1 MKSVCRLIKQMK
13 VAAGFFKSGKSSYH
27 LALLLLTSSS
37 TSMALLLMSMPTS
50 ALLFLLSE
58 LLSQF
63 SRMILQLLMVA
74 ESTSPMFHSFIINN
88 LQHLLMFMVYHTTKH
103 KYLLLCIFTRWIY
116 QKSGEEWSNSSLWNL
131 EKASH
136 AHGIWPS
143 ATTL

>member
-1 MKSVCRLIKQMK
+1 MSMLNWQKNYLSELSFFLLNLNLIDWSQLITKKKMKSVCRLIKQMK

-103 KYLLLCIFTRWIY
+103 KYLLLCIFTR
-116 QKSGEEWSNSSLWNL
+116 
-131 EKASH
+131 
-136 AHGIWPS
+136 
-143 ATTL
+143 